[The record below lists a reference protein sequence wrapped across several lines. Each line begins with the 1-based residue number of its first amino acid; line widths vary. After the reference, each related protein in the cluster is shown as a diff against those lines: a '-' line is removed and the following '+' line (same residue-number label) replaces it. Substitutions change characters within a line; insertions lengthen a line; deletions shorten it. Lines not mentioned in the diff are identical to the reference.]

1 MVRVGVYL
9 DTPRDP
15 LPAGLCSPPS
25 SEDKGEVASA
35 TSHVG
40 PLPHALVAPE
50 VTASTV
56 SSAYWRIR
64 TGLASPWWAPGSL
77 HVRHGDH
84 ESCIITSCSVDRT
97 HIVPQKKFVVVA
109 RRRCGVDFTWK
120 WSRAW
125 TAFLVM

>member
-1 MVRVGVYL
+1 MVRVGAYL

-25 SEDKGEVASA
+25 SEDKGEVAPA

-64 TGLASPWWAPGSL
+64 TGLASPWWAPGL
-77 HVRHGDH
+77 LARALC
-84 ESCIITSCSVDRT
+84 SCTGAPYIRRSFTPPMFHSPMSVYN
-97 HIVPQKKFVVVA
+97 
-109 RRRCGVDFTWK
+109 
-120 WSRAW
+120 
-125 TAFLVM
+125 